1 MKLGGTGI
9 KVGSGNPLLLIA
21 GPCAIEGS
29 TLLLEIA
36 GQVRDLCRQHGF
48 NFVFKASFDKANRS
62 SHLSYRGPGL
72 ADGLKALSEVRSQ
85 LKVPVLTD
93 VHEHT
98 PLDEVA
104 AVVDVLQTPAMLCRQ
119 SDYIAAVAACKKPVN
134 IKKGQFLSPPEMR
147 NVVAKARAAGN
158 EELLV
163 CERGF
168 CFGYGDLVADMR
180 SLVELRA
187 CNCPVVFDATH
198 SVQRP
203 GGLGHASSGRREF
216 VPALARAAVATGVDG
231 LFIETHPNP
240 DQALSDG
247 PNSWPLDQLGSLLQT
262 LAEIDQAVKSRPGAT
277 D

>member
-1 MKLGGTGI
+1 MKLGDTGI
-9 KVGSGNPLLLIA
+9 HAGAGNPLLLIA
-21 GPCAIEGS
+21 GPCAIES
-29 TLLLEIA
+29 PTMLLDIA
-36 GQVRDLCRQHGF
+36 GQVNDLCRQHGF

-72 ADGLKALSEVRSQ
+72 AAGLKALEEVRSQ
-85 LKVPVLTD
+85 IGVPVLTD
-93 VHEHT
+93 VHEYT
-98 PLDEVA
+98 PLEEVA

-119 SDYIAAVAACKKPVN
+119 SDYIAAVASCGKPVN
-134 IKKGQFLSPPEMR
+134 IKKGQFLSPPEMW

-187 CNCPVVFDATH
+187 CDCPVIFDATH
-198 SVQRP
+198 SVQQP
-203 GGLGHASSGRREF
+203 GGLGHASSGRRDF
-216 VPALARAAVATGVDG
+216 VPPLARAAVATGVDG
-231 LFIETHPNP
+231 LFIETHPDP

-247 PNSWPLDQLGSLLQT
+247 PNSWPLDRLGPLLQT

>member
-1 MKLGGTGI
+1 MKLGSTGI
-9 KVGSGNPLLLIA
+9 EVAGDSPLLLIA
-21 GPCAIEGS
+21 GPCVIES
-29 TLLLEIA
+29 QSLLLEIA

-72 ADGLKALSEVRSQ
+72 ADGLKALEEVRSQ
-85 LKVPVLTD
+85 LQIPVLTD
-93 VHEHT
+93 VHDRT

-104 AVVDVLQTPAMLCRQ
+104 AVADMLQTPAMLCRQ
-119 SDYIAAVAACKKPVN
+119 SDYIAAVASCNKPVN
-134 IKKGQFLSPPEMR
+134 IKKGQFLSPPEML

-187 CNCPVVFDATH
+187 CDCPVIFDATH
-198 SVQRP
+198 SVQQP

-216 VPALARAAVATGVDG
+216 IPALARAAVATGVDG
-231 LFIETHPNP
+231 LFIETHPDP

-247 PNSWPLDQLGSLLQT
+247 PNSWPLHRLGPLLQT
-262 LAEIDQAVKSRPGAT
+262 LAGIDQAVKSRPGAA